1 MMIIVKILVLVFSSW
16 VIVKIGVLVFLKWVT
31 VKISVLVFLRWVAVK
46 ILKMSDCQNLVT
58 CVPKMII
65 VKFLVLVFS
74 RWVIVF
80 DSKMKKIIQK
90 LQNLQSAGNTSL
102 DNICQIYLQLLIFW
116 IVLHFLQENIKKK
129 LRGNCS
135 NIRNLQG
142 VNGSRPNIRKSFF
155 LIWTPKKNK
164 WNSSKFSDCQKH
176 FICILPNLKNARVF
190 SKLNVQEACGI
201 SAWMSNQ
208 IFLLQWSHHMD
219 AVAGLASLLF

>member
-1 MMIIVKILVLVFSSW
+1 MGKLPSSS
-16 VIVKIGVLVFLKWVT
+16 I
-31 VKISVLVFLRWVAVK
+31 
-46 ILKMSDCQNLVT
+46 ILKFDGRRIRPGFEGEDIGDIDLDDLGSST
-58 CVPKMII
+58 
-65 VKFLVLVFS
+65 VLADNHHF
-74 RWVIVF
+74 F

-90 LQNLQSAGNTSL
+90 LQNLQAAGNNSL

-116 IVLHFLQENIKKK
+116 IALHFLQENIKKK